1 MMRASPPASQKLLS
15 QLGGKYHPLA
25 VEDMTMKSGIDPEIL
40 RRVVGNDP
48 EMFCEVLED
57 FVWHAQSE
65 IAAIRVAVASEDAE
79 QMKIPTHR
87 LKGSASLVG
96 AAQLVDACT
105 QIETAVEANDWSMI
119 HQLMPRLDGLM
130 QDINAYAEALLGAQP
145 IPHT

>member
-1 MMRASPPASQKLLS
+1 
-15 QLGGKYHPLA
+15 
-25 VEDMTMKSGIDPEIL
+25 MKSGIDPDIL

-48 EMFCEVLED
+48 EFLREVLED

-65 IAAIRVAVASEDAE
+65 IAAIRVAIASEHAE

-87 LKGSASLVG
+87 LMGSASLVG

-105 QIETAVEANDWSMI
+105 QLETAVEASNWPMI

-130 QDINAYAEALLGAQP
+130 RDIKTSANILVGVLP
-145 IPHT
+145 DLST